1 VFLVSSSREQEI
13 NEVLL
18 SAIRS
23 LSAGIASLKIAV
35 ELLTT
40 RVEDLHEDV
49 LKLTKLMTQTLSE
62 FQERS
67 EKLITRM
74 SEFSEKTPS
83 EFKMSFDLFL
93 ERLSKKVSEMME
105 EYNKLLDEL
114 SLIRGKLSEGLI
126 SVFSECNELK
136 SEVAT
141 VRSSNKDLSLLLTE
155 LLATFER
162 ESAAIKAKLHDI
174 ELLLVDM
181 SVRVGKTAEVQ
192 GELREELKKRSS
204 E

>member
-1 VFLVSSSREQEI
+1 MSSPREQRV
-13 NEVLL
+13 NEVLMN
-18 SAIRS
+18 AIRS
-23 LSAGIASLKIAV
+23 LSAGIASLKIAI
-35 ELLTT
+35 ELLTS

-49 LKLTKLMTQTLSE
+49 LKMSNLISQTSSE

-67 EKLITRM
+67 ENLVAKM
-74 SEFSEKTPS
+74 NEFSEKTPS
-83 EFKMSFDLFL
+83 ELKMTFDLFL
-93 ERLSKKVSEMME
+93 EGLSKKMSEVVE
-105 EYNKLLDEL
+105 KYNEMLDEL

-155 LLATFER
+155 LLATFEK
-162 ESAAIKAKLHDI
+162 ESASIKAKLHDI
-174 ELLLVDM
+174 ELLLVDI
-181 SVRVGKTAEVQ
+181 SVRLGKQQSYKVSQEKCQ
-192 GELREELKKRSS
+192 KNNSS